1 MYQRLVGFMGE
12 TSALLLSISLALVLA
27 YFALQEVVS
36 WGYEKKTR
44 EVQEEAKRA
53 QEAKQEAY
61 EVFRLDEQSRKT
73 LMDEIFSEFEEK
85 QSNDIQE
92 ITRKSK
98 KASNWEL
105 VSGQPVGAVNPSH
118 EFMPSD
124 IVRILVNAE
133 NQTNAA
139 IRSADQAP

>member
-98 KASNWEL
+98 KVSNWEL
-105 VSGQPVGAVNPSH
+105 VSGQPVGAVNHSH